1 MIKKIIPLYAKHLH
15 FFIKGAGW
23 FVTKTH
29 QHYTFEQAKF
39 KQDFVLMNQK
49 ARQKAT
55 SPVEKDFYKLLN
67 KTNFGIDCRN
77 NKDNCKL
84 EPIFDEIGESFYI
97 KKFDTIFGSDDNYRN
112 FYCPK

>member
-1 MIKKIIPLYAKHLH
+1 MIKKTISLYAKHLH
-15 FFIKGAGW
+15 FFIKGVGS
-23 FVTKTH
+23 FVTKTY

-39 KQDFVLMNQK
+39 KQDFILMNQK

-67 KTNFGIDCRN
+67 KTNFGIAFRN

-84 EPIFDEIGESFYI
+84 EPIFDEIGESCYI